1 MGSTDKSALADT
13 LMEALESGIAAE
25 ALADGFA
32 KALNKAQE
40 ALQKKKEDAAASK
53 KEVEAL
59 AHEAS
64 DAITLFFE
72 AYAKYKGIALDG
84 GGKINAQ
91 DLMDCADVILE
102 LKDFKLFG

>member
-1 MGSTDKSALADT
+1 MGSTDKLALADT
-13 LMEALESGIAAE
+13 LMEALESGITAE
-25 ALADGFA
+25 TLADGFA

-72 AYAKYKGIALDG
+72 AYAKHKGISPDG
-84 GGKINAQ
+84 GKVSAQ

-102 LKDFKLFG
+102 LKNFKLFG